1 VLLGLPPL
9 LTPDLLR
16 ALAAMGHGDEIAIVD
31 ANFPAESVGRRVI
44 AIAGVSSTAVLD
56 AVLRVLPLDT
66 FVSPA
71 AVTMEVVGDPR
82 AVPPPVAEFGTTIAQ
97 RTGDARALGHLAR
110 QVFYERARNAFA
122 VVQSGDGRPYANI
135 LLVKG
140 VVRPDAVPP

>member
-16 ALAAMGHGDEIAIVD
+16 APAAMGHGDEIAIVD
-31 ANFPAESVGRRVI
+31 ANFPAESVGRRPI
-44 AIAGVSSTAVLD
+44 TIAGASSTAVLD

-71 AVTMEVVGDPR
+71 AFTMEVGGDPR
-82 AVPPPVAEFGTTIAQ
+82 AVPPPVAEFSTTLAQ
-97 RTGDARALGHLAR
+97 RTGDARALGHLPR
-110 QVFYERARNAFA
+110 QVFYDRARNAFA

-135 LLVKG
+135 LLIKG
-140 VVRPDAVPP
+140 VVPPAAAAP